1 MQAGRMKFK
10 LELLEPVLAGD
21 KFGAKKKS
29 EYRLKRTVW
38 AERVKIRGSRREE
51 VGELFADYRAEFN
64 IRDVHPVKENWRV
77 KQLGGNTYTVTNIIY
92 NLDRGMKTLVC
103 ERVNE

>member
-1 MQAGRMKFK
+1 MQAGKMKYK

-21 KFGAKKKS
+21 KFGSEKT
-29 EYRLKRTVW
+29 EYRIIRTVW
-38 AERVKIRGSRREE
+38 AERVKISGNRREE
-51 VGELFADYRAEFN
+51 VGELFPDYRAEFN